1 MDETV
6 IDYKDKLLKH
16 SSAVETSIAN
26 EKLSLENFQKDII
39 NEIALI

>member
-6 IDYKDKLLKH
+6 IDYKDKLLKY
-16 SSAVETSIAN
+16 SSAVETNIAN